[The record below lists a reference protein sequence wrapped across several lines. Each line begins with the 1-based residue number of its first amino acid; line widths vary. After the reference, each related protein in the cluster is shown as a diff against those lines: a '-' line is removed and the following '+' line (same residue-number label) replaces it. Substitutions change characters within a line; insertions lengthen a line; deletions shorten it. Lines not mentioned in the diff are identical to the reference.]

1 MPPAST
7 SPDLNIRQMH
17 VAQIRLWVLA
27 LLLQCLGALGFAM
40 AFLRGLTLVALP
52 FLARGDASALRGQPA
67 LPRTLPVTG
76 TVRAWM
82 WLAMLHNF
90 FREPQIS
97 QGGTEMYRNL
107 FIVDTI
113 VSRKLSFIS
122 ENP

>member
-1 MPPAST
+1 
-7 SPDLNIRQMH
+7 MH

-82 WLAMLHNF
+82 WLAMLLIF
-90 FREPQIS
+90 FCELQIS
-97 QGGTEMYRNL
+97 QGVTEMYRNL
-107 FIVDTI
+107 LIVETI
-113 VSRKLSFIS
+113 VSCKLSFIS